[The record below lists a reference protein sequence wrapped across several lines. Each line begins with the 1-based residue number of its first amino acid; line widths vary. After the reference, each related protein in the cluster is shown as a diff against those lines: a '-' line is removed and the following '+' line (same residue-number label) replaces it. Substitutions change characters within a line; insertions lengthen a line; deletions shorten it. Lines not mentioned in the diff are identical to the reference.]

1 MPAAWTDEWGR
12 IAADPGAEMSAKT
25 KKMMSWAAALAMV
38 GGGLFP
44 GAAHAEAVRSV
55 SVADADLAHDLQ
67 FSREE
72 ERMARDLFAVLAER
86 YDGANPFAN
95 VTLSEEKHFAAIGD
109 LLVRYDVVDP
119 SDGLP
124 PGTYADTTVQSLYD
138 LWLEQGMAS
147 LDAAYEVGV
156 ALEKQDIHDLEAVLE
171 DAAERDVIRVYTNL
185 LEASH
190 DHLDAYEQ
198 AAEG

>member
-1 MPAAWTDEWGR
+1 
-12 IAADPGAEMSAKT
+12 MSAK
-25 KKMMSWAAALAMV
+25 KKQMTSRVAALALV
-38 GGGLFP
+38 GGGFLTGTVP
-44 GAAHAEAVRSV
+44 AQAAPSV
-55 SVADADLAHDLQ
+55 PVADAELAHDLQ

-72 ERMARDLFAVLAER
+72 ERMARDLFAVLADH
-86 YDGANPFAN
+86 YDGAKPFAN

-109 LLVRYDVVDP
+109 LLVRYGVADP
-119 SDGLP
+119 SEGLP
-124 PGTYADTTVQSLYD
+124 PGTYADTTVQGLYD
-138 LWLEQGMAS
+138 LWFEQGMTS
-147 LDAAYEVGV
+147 LDAAYDVGV

-171 DAAERDVIRVYTNL
+171 DATQPDVVKVYTNL